1 MPTYQGQLNE
11 EQILDLIAYVK
22 SLGSL
27 ERNGK

>member
-1 MPTYQGQLNE
+1 MPTYQGQLTE

-22 SLGSL
+22 SLGSQ